1 MDNIKAKQ
9 ESFSNWRSQFEFDE
23 GKKLIKPVVKQ
34 AYKAGKKTLTKALSN
49 KQVQQ
54 KYHSMVDGVHAGV
67 DNLVKIG
74 VAAGIPLAGI
84 KLQKN
89 KKVSEEVEGGV
100 SVENYADGVQFN
112 EIETV
117 DIIKPEPLNPSNWR
131 NDLNILDEKISKPAV
146 KALKNTAKTGATV
159 GTTTGVLKAIDKVTD
174 TTDAA
179 LNIMTSAL

>member
-1 MDNIKAKQ
+1 MDNIKARK
-9 ESFSNWRSQFEFDE
+9 ESFSNWRSEFEIDE
-23 GKKLIKPVVKQ
+23 GKKLIKPIVKQ
-34 AYKAGKKTLTKALSN
+34 AYKAGKKTLSKALSN
-49 KQVQQ
+49 KHVQK

-131 NDLNILDEKISKPAV
+131 NDLNILSYELFV
-146 KALKNTAKTGATV
+146 MRL
-159 GTTTGVLKAIDKVTD
+159 
-174 TTDAA
+174 
-179 LNIMTSAL
+179 

>member
-1 MDNIKAKQ
+1 MDNIKARK
-9 ESFSNWRSQFEFDE
+9 ESFSNWRSEFEIDE
-23 GKKLIKPVVKQ
+23 GKSIIKPVVKH
-34 AYKAGKKTLTKALSN
+34 AYKAGKKTLSKALSN
-49 KQVQQ
+49 KHVQK

-131 NDLNILDEKISKPAV
+131 NDLNVLDEKKISKTAV

-159 GTTTGVLKAIDKVTD
+159 GATMIGMNKGADLGADMAESFSD
-174 TTDAA
+174 DC
-179 LNIMTSAL
+179 